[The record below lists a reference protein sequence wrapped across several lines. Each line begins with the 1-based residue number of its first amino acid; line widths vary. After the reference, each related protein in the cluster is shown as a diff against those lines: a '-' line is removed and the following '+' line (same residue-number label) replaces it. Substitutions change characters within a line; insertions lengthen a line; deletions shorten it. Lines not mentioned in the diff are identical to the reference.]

1 MTIAEDWVE
10 FVQDTIH
17 VPKTVRLRLTRNGLT
32 LVPVPQAHIT
42 TARRIANQIE
52 DGLPGWMATGEFW
65 VVPPREG
72 YKPEPDVSALPLDQI
87 RPGKSEINEA
97 LLPFVVEVV
106 SPESRQR
113 DYNTKP
119 DHYALRG
126 IPAYLI
132 VDVLTATW
140 TLLTQP
146 DNGAYQCTQSGPFGR
161 EIKIPV
167 ADQTLTLDSS
177 RFMRI

>member
-1 MTIAEDWVE
+1 MTIAEGWVE
-10 FVQDTIH
+10 LVQDTIH
-17 VPKTVRLRLTRNGLT
+17 VPKSARLRLTRNGLT
-32 LVPVPQAHIT
+32 LVPVTQAHVT

-52 DGLPGWMATGEFW
+52 AGLPGWMATGEFS

-72 YKPEPDVSALPLDQI
+72 YKPEPDASALPLEQI
-87 RPGKSEINEA
+87 RPGTSEIDES

-106 SPESRQR
+106 SPESKHR

-132 VDVLTATW
+132 VDVLTGTW

-146 DNGAYQCTQSGPFGR
+146 ENGAYQCTRSGPFGK
-161 EIKIPV
+161 EIEIPV
-167 ADQTLTLDSS
+167 ADRTLTLDSS
-177 RFMRI
+177 QFMRV